1 MTEHTSTHRF
11 LEVITFRCGGGA
23 SWMGLVFLQKKERPD
38 NLLVLLSHWPE
49 FNQVRLW
56 RESGEGYNLTTCL
69 GKRKIDIGE

>member
-1 MTEHTSTHRF
+1 
-11 LEVITFRCGGGA
+11 
-23 SWMGLVFLQKKERPD
+23 MGLVFLQKKERPD

-56 RESGEGYNLTTCL
+56 RESGEGYNLTTWL